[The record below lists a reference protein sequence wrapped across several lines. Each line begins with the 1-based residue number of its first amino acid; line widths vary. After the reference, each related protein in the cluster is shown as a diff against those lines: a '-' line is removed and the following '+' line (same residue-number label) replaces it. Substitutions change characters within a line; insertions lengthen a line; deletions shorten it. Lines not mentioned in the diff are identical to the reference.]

1 MIYYRLIQLCAS
13 TQLPQRL
20 FITKEMES
28 LPNLL
33 QKCDC
38 ISSTRIIAVSH
49 TPLPVVFLN
58 CSHLLPNS
66 TNGTLIHVIRNL
78 QKTNLIWSI
87 NIKNPFFGK
96 YGILADYVN
105 DIEPNLVQQA
115 SCGGLNRQ
123 RQWIA
128 GPTRNRPQKTD
139 RVSGGLVVLMA
150 TEWK

>member
-87 NIKNPFFGK
+87 NIENPFFGK
-96 YGILADYVN
+96 SVWNTSRLCKWHWA
-105 DIEPNLVQQA
+105 EF
-115 SCGGLNRQ
+115 
-123 RQWIA
+123 
-128 GPTRNRPQKTD
+128 GPTGVLRRETKTMDSRSKPETD